1 MEGREE
7 LAERF
12 PCLLFTFD
20 AGFRSLMSVP
30 LTSRGQVIGGLG
42 FWLMKPK
49 GYTGESLRLAE
60 KVGHEI
66 AGAIA
71 NAQLFMERKRTEE
84 TLRKSEGESRRL
96 AQENAIMAE
105 IGRIVTSTLKIE
117 EIYERF
123 SEKVRQIIPFD
134 RITINR
140 NNFTENILSI
150 QYTAGIDIPDRKC
163 GDSFPFHGSVN
174 ERVASTRSGV
184 INQVADEDEIGERFP
199 PLLPLWKAGI
209 RSTLSVPL
217 FSKQEVAGC
226 LHLQSTRLEAYTERD
241 LKLAERVGHQIAG
254 ALVNAE
260 LFAERKRAEEQVK
273 ASLAEKEV
281 LLKEIHHRVKNNLQV
296 ISSLLKLQSQHLDD
310 KQAEEIFKECQNR
323 VKSMALVHEKLYQ
336 SRDLAK
342 IDFAEYVRN
351 LVAHV
356 FRSYPTSLG
365 NVGLKVNVDTISF
378 SIDLAIPLGLLINEL
393 VSNCLKHAFPDERK
407 GEIRVD
413 LHPDGRGQYVLTV
426 SDNGVG
432 FPGDVDFRNT
442 ETLGLQLVNTLTGQ
456 LDGAVEILR
465 NGGTEFRIT
474 FHA

>member
-1 MEGREE
+1 MAEIGRIIGSTLEIEE
-7 LAERF
+7 VYERFSAEVSKLVPFDRITINRNNFTENNLIIQYIAGIDVPNRKCGDSLAFHGSVNELVASTRSGVINHIADEDEMRDRFPDQLPLWKAGIRSTLSVPLFSKQEVAGCLNLQSTRLEAYTERDLKLAER
-12 PCLLFTFD
+12 
-20 AGFRSLMSVP
+20 V
-30 LTSRGQVIGGLG
+30 GQQ
-42 FWLMKPK
+42 
-49 GYTGESLRLAE
+49 
-60 KVGHEI
+60 I
-66 AGAIA
+66 AGALV
-71 NAQLFMERKRTEE
+71 NAELFAERKRAEE
-84 TLRKSEGESRRL
+84 ALRKSEEESRRL
-96 AQENAIMAE
+96 AHENAIMAE
-105 IGRIVTSTLKIE
+105 IGRIVNSTLNIE

-140 NNFTENILSI
+140 NNFRENTLNI
-150 QYTAGIDIPDRKC
+150 QYTAGIDIPERKC

-174 ERVASTRSGV
+174 ELVAWTRSGV
-184 INQVADEDEIGERFP
+184 INQVADEDKMRERFP

-273 ASLAEKEV
+273 ASLVEKEV

-296 ISSLLKLQSQHLDD
+296 ISSLLKLQSQHIND
-310 KQAEEIFKECQNR
+310 KQDQEIFKECQNR

-342 IDFAEYVRN
+342 IDFAEYIRN

-356 FRSYPTSLG
+356 FRSYRNLS
-365 NVGLKVNVDTISF
+365 
-378 SIDLAIPLGLLINEL
+378 
-393 VSNCLKHAFPDERK
+393 RK
-407 GEIRVD
+407 RWVESECGHYFI
-413 LHPDGRGQYVLTV
+413 QY
-426 SDNGVG
+426 
-432 FPGDVDFRNT
+432 
-442 ETLGLQLVNTLTGQ
+442 
-456 LDGAVEILR
+456 
-465 NGGTEFRIT
+465 
-474 FHA
+474 